1 MEDCG
6 WFVNQQI
13 LILQDSER
21 RLLRQLTI
29 AREILKDSVGT
40 VWPVPEVNSFQLVQ
54 TIVMAPSGTLIVE
67 RHIVLEALV
76 TNYVGN
82 LH

>member
-29 AREILKDSVGT
+29 AREILKDSLGT
-40 VWPVPEVNSFQLVQ
+40 VWPVREVNSFQLVQ
-54 TIVMAPSGTLIVE
+54 TIVMAPFGTLIVE